1 MQLTEEQLT
10 TLVKEAVKTTLEE
23 LGIGKQEVKQ
33 ERNAY
38 QKTELLLWNYKGF
51 KKVIADKKEQI
62 EEIRKHGVPHK
73 GGAVHSYGGNAL
85 VSEMR
90 TEEEAVEDAVTAI
103 KHSMREVVNVV
114 NMIDNAMANLK
125 NDPYYNILEMRY
137 FEGMGQEDIGKA
149 LKCTQPNVSY
159 HKNRLIRE
167 LSVQMFPNEVAKELL
182 Q

>member
-23 LGIGKQEVKQ
+23 LGIGKQESKQ

-103 KHSMREVVNVV
+103 NHSMQEVVTIV
-114 NMIDNAMANLK
+114 NIIDNAMANLK
-125 NDPYYNILEMRY
+125 DDPYYDILEMRY